1 MYVLAEIAKETDS
14 GHVNQVFP
22 TAGYTQGLLEGSGAN
37 NTLVNALI
45 SPTGT
50 VGKVIISTG
59 PFSSKNNIVADIDD
73 ALLMLRDCTET
84 YLYNNAL
91 NRRIVARETS
101 IAAETTNIIVVSVIT
116 LLFKMSLRII
126 LST

>member
-22 TAGYTQGLLEGSGAN
+22 TAGYTQRLLKGAGAD

-59 PFSSKNNIVADIDD
+59 PFSSKNNLVADIDD

-84 YLYNNAL
+84 YLYNNVL
-91 NRRIVARETS
+91 NRL
-101 IAAETTNIIVVSVIT
+101 SVQ
-116 LLFKMSLRII
+116 SLRVIYPFLLSLLSPHII
-126 LST
+126 FLFLAFSL